1 MLGQSLPRSR
11 AQCTHMSLARVY
23 GPYTCMHCN
32 KIPALGWVY
41 RCTQDH
47 RQISKTREKPSEKV
61 DENQPAT
68 CIGNPFSPLSDAS
81 DVQLNPWMEK
91 AIHDGHYTPEQIR
104 ILRTQKRKVNDILSS
119 VDGKLEWI
127 PELDTSVVAVGPPA
141 MRPALPIISN
151 LSSNMSP
158 SSSGD
163 ATQET
168 SDVFSHGSTNRNSSY
183 SCQSRSLPLFPVCCY
198 RTCSTCRPTFRDRS
212 WQRFGEVLLDD
223 VQVPTLN
230 EEKTL
235 LSDVR
240 LVRELGLNAQL
251 PCERRCG
258 RMRLSTQEQE
268 EFQAGNEEYNRSMKE
283 EDEAERSIYFAGV
296 RTEARPASS
305 ARNLGNGQ
313 ESVGFRDSIRHAFRG
328 MLLGRRRE
336 SIVREELE
344 SRRKDGKRS
353 TKASVKSLRTAPRRP
368 QEDTE
373 ESDLGVWEDLDENW
387 ALEASRVS
395 LPPTET
401 EHEVMGEGVDAEI
414 HVPGGVALTE
424 EGVDLG
430 AADIIMESQR

>member
-1 MLGQSLPRSR
+1 MHPHESG
-11 AQCTHMSLARVY
+11 
-23 GPYTCMHCN
+23 TCIWSIH
-32 KIPALGWVY
+32 I
-41 RCTQDH
+41 
-47 RQISKTREKPSEKV
+47 QISKTREKPSEKV

-183 SCQSRSLPLFPVCCY
+183 SCQSRSLPLFP
-198 RTCSTCRPTFRDRS
+198 
-212 WQRFGEVLLDD
+212 
-223 VQVPTLN
+223 VPTLN